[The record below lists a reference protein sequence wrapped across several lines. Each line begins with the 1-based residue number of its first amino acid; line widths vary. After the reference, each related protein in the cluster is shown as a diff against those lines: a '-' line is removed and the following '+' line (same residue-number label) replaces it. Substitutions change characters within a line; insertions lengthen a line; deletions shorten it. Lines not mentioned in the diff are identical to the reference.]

1 MIFDAPTIA
10 RTMTPALSVFAPAG
24 AGRIEA
30 VNDPTRELNDFL
42 ASVERRA
49 LRIAEISTRDRDEAL
64 DIVQD
69 TMIQLAKSYS
79 QKPANEWPPLFHRIL
94 NNKILDWQR
103 RRSVRNRIFFWQ
115 DDTPDDESLN
125 PAELVADPA
134 QAPAQDLLQQHE
146 AMQKLEAALRALPA
160 RQREAFTLR
169 LWEGLSVEDTARAMG
184 CTQGSVKTHLFRAL
198 AALREKLG
206 EVWN

>member
-1 MIFDAPTIA
+1 
-10 RTMTPALSVFAPAG
+10 MTHTLSVFDPAVT
-24 AGRIEA
+24 GRIQT
-30 VNDPTRELNDFL
+30 VNDPARELNVFL

-64 DIVQD
+64 DIVQEA
-69 TMIQLAKSYS
+69 MIQLSRSYPH
-79 QKPANEWPPLFHRIL
+79 KPANEWPPLFHRIL

-115 DDTPDDESLN
+115 DDSPDEDGFN
-125 PAELVADPA
+125 PAELVADAAQPPA
-134 QAPAQDLLQQHE
+134 PDLLQQQQ
-146 AMQKLEAALRALPA
+146 AMQKLQQALRALPA

-169 LWEGLSVEDTARAMG
+169 IWEGLSVEETAQAMG

-198 AALREKLG
+198 TTLREKLG
-206 EVWN
+206 DVWG

>member
-1 MIFDAPTIA
+1 
-10 RTMTPALSVFAPAG
+10 MTPALSVFAPAG
-24 AGRIEA
+24 AGRIGV
-30 VNDPTRELNDFL
+30 VNDPARDLNDFL

-69 TMIQLAKSYS
+69 TMIQLATSYA

-115 DDTPDDESLN
+115 HDTPDDDGVN
-125 PAELVADPA
+125 PADLVADSA
-134 QAPAQDLLQQHE
+134 QAPAPDLLQQRE

-160 RQREAFTLR
+160 RQREAFVLR
-169 LWEGLSVEDTARAMG
+169 LWEGLSVEDTALAMG

-206 EVWN
+206 DVWN

>member
-1 MIFDAPTIA
+1 
-10 RTMTPALSVFAPAG
+10 MTLALSIFEPA
-24 AGRIEA
+24 ATGRIGA
-30 VNDPTRELNDFL
+30 VDDHARELDLFL

-69 TMIQLAKSYS
+69 AMIRLARSYAH
-79 QKPANEWPPLFHRIL
+79 KPASEWPPLFHRIL

-103 RRSVRNRIFFWQ
+103 RRSVRNRLFFWV
-115 DDTPDDESLN
+115 DDTADNEDLN
-125 PAELVADPA
+125 PAELVADAAQPPA
-134 QAPAQDLLQQHE
+134 PDLLQQQE
-146 AMQKLEAALRALPA
+146 AMQRLEQALRDLPP

-169 LWEGLSVEDTARAMG
+169 IWEGLSVEEAAQVMG

-198 AALREKLG
+198 AALRKKLG
-206 EVWN
+206 DVWS